1 MSTYKILKG
10 SVFEK
15 VLISP
20 IYLMVEDML
29 YYIFI
34 QGQPPCTPILS
45 EIQYLLQHG
54 TRRNSYVEMF
64 WALEAML

>member
-1 MSTYKILKG
+1 
-10 SVFEK
+10 
-15 VLISP
+15 
-20 IYLMVEDML
+20 MVEDML